1 MLFAAIY
8 RLVRDHRVVAAR
20 GFHRLWYRLR
30 WLNTGHYK
38 RFGPWLDGLVRS
50 GALIIDGTSTESLRQ
65 AIRQHR
71 IDLLLVH
78 GWDVLP
84 MEVLQDAP
92 YGAVNVHPSCLP
104 KYKGALP
111 TLWAL
116 KNGDRS
122 SCVTI
127 QRIGSNVDGGDIIA
141 QHPFGIGPH
150 DTSLDVQRTVDDVT
164 KAHLFRDVLG
174 YLNGAIAPH
183 AQSDVASWTARYES
197 YRRIRW
203 GKECA
208 RDVVNKVLLYPF
220 LVPKTYCYCMFR
232 GRRAGIRGARQVPSS
247 FSPAPGEYQ
256 VTWTSLVV
264 GCKEGS
270 VALRL
275 FRDLGARQSLM
286 LLLQPRGRLH

>member
-1 MLFAAIY
+1 MAGISKIRLMYLGVNPHAIEWMARPPICVVAVAGLDFFSWRSFNPANVLFAAIY

-104 KYKGALP
+104 QYKGALP

-127 QRIGSNVDGGDIIA
+127 QRIGSNVDGGDI
-141 QHPFGIGPH
+141 
-150 DTSLDVQRTVDDVT
+150 L
-164 KAHLFRDVLG
+164 
-174 YLNGAIAPH
+174 
-183 AQSDVASWTARYES
+183 
-197 YRRIRW
+197 RRS
-203 GKECA
+203 
-208 RDVVNKVLLYPF
+208 KVKP
-220 LVPKTYCYCMFR
+220 
-232 GRRAGIRGARQVPSS
+232 
-247 FSPAPGEYQ
+247 
-256 VTWTSLVV
+256 
-264 GCKEGS
+264 
-270 VALRL
+270 
-275 FRDLGARQSLM
+275 
-286 LLLQPRGRLH
+286 